1 MGTDADVWTTSVS
14 SGPRRETLTV
24 CLARWGAPVNGAA
37 DGQGRTRP
45 VNGLRQVLKP
55 SRTVSIL
62 TACIVACAGAA
73 AVVTTYQDGECGPV
87 T

>member
-1 MGTDADVWTTSVS
+1 M
-14 SGPRRETLTV
+14 
-24 CLARWGAPVNGAA
+24 
-37 DGQGRTRP
+37 
-45 VNGLRQVLKP
+45 NGLRQVLKP